1 MYVVV
6 SGVAGFIGSHLAE
19 ALIAEG
25 HRVAG
30 IDCFT
35 DYYDVARK
43 RENVGRLAG
52 QAGFELI
59 AADLGEMMLEPVL
72 QGAGAVFHLA
82 AQPGARDSFGAGFA
96 TYCARNVLATQHL
109 LEAAKNV
116 RTPKLVYASSS
127 SVYGN
132 APSYPTSE
140 RNLPKPLSPYGMTK
154 LAAEHLCALYG
165 RNWGLPTIS
174 LRYFSVYG
182 PRQRPDMAIQKMIES
197 TVAGR
202 PFPLYGDGLQV
213 RDFTYV
219 ADVVRA
225 NLAAAAADTE
235 PGTVVNIAGGSRV
248 TIREVAE
255 MTGSALGR
263 HVIFE
268 HLPAQPGDVQQTGGD
283 RSLAQNLL
291 GWQPEVDLAEG
302 LTQQVQAVM
311 CATDGSSDY

>member
-6 SGVAGFIGSHLAE
+6 TGVAGFIGSHLAE
-19 ALIAEG
+19 ALVAEG

-35 DYYDVARK
+35 DYYDIARK
-43 RENVGRLAG
+43 RGNVARLAG
-52 QAGFELI
+52 QVGFELI
-59 AADLGEMMLEPVL
+59 EADLGQMALEPVL
-72 QGAGAVFHLA
+72 LGAGTVFHQA

-96 TYCARNVLATQHL
+96 SYCAHNVLATQRL

-132 APSYPTSE
+132 APSHPTSE
-140 RNLPKPLSPYGMTK
+140 RELPRPLSPYGVTK
-154 LAAEHLCALYG
+154 LAAEHLCALYA
-165 RNWGLPTIS
+165 RTWGLPTIS

-182 PRQRPDMAIQKMIES
+182 PRQRPDMAIQKMIEA

-225 NLAAAAADTE
+225 NLAAAAADAE

-255 MTGSALGR
+255 MAGSALGC
-263 HVIFE
+263 HVMIE
-268 HLPAQPGDVQQTGGD
+268 HLPPQPGDVRQTGGD
-283 RSLAQNLL
+283 RSLAQDLL
-291 GWQPEVDLAEG
+291 GWQPQVGLTEG
-302 LTQQVQAVM
+302 LAHQVQAV
-311 CATDGSSDY
+311 THDS